1 MDTTARWAYGQP
13 PEALA
18 EAWSV
23 AATTAALLGAKLRA
37 GQRG

>member
-1 MDTTARWAYGQP
+1 MTAIWAYGQP

-23 AATTAALLGAKLRA
+23 AATTGALLAAKIRQGG
-37 GQRG
+37 GQ